1 MEYLRNINLNVIN
14 IRIKKL
20 GQARLKDKKTIN
32 LIKKHKI
39 IATITIICGILI
51 ILDCVLVHKFFML
64 LQTLY

>member
-1 MEYLRNINLNVIN
+1 MGYLRKINLNVNN
-14 IRIKKL
+14 IRIRKV
-20 GQARLKDKKTIN
+20 GQADLKSKKIMI

-51 ILDCVLVHKFFML
+51 ILDCVLVHMFFML